1 MAKPSRPEPLP
12 LYPSE
17 ERIVREVFGDAA
29 DAMMKSWQATATIL
43 ERNGLP
49 KKDPL
54 FGSRRYWPA
63 VELWLKTYN
72 GISSVAGAYA
82 PDGEES
88 WK

>member
-1 MAKPSRPEPLP
+1 MPAKPRPEPLP

-29 DAMMKSWQATATIL
+29 SVMMKSWRETAVIL

-49 KKDPL
+49 KRDPL

-63 VELWLKTYN
+63 VERWLKSYN
-72 GISSVAGAYA
+72 GISSEPGAQA
-82 PDGEES
+82 PDGEENF
-88 WK
+88 

>member
-1 MAKPSRPEPLP
+1 MTPRKSPEPLP

-29 DAMMKSWQATATIL
+29 SDMMKSWRETATVL

-54 FGSRRYWPA
+54 FGGRRYWPA
-63 VELWLKTYN
+63 VERWLKAYN
-72 GISSVAGAYA
+72 GLSSDPGAQA
-82 PDGEES
+82 PDGEEH
-88 WK
+88 W